1 MTDIEEIATLSCSNC
16 GSLLVGD
23 TNIIIEYPLCDLCI
37 DPLYE
42 QTRAKNRELYEHQK
56 FDDERL
62 KQLDS

>member
-1 MTDIEEIATLSCSNC
+1 MICSNC
-16 GSLLVGD
+16 SSEFVGD
-23 TNIIIEYPLCDLCI
+23 TNTIIDYPLCDSCI
-37 DPLYE
+37 DSLYE